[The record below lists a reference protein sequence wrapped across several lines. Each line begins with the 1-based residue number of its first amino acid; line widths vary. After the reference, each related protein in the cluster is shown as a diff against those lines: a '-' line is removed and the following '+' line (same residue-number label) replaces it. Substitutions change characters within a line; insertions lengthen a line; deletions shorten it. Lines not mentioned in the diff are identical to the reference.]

1 MGLALCGS
9 RGKEGHENSP
19 SCDLEGGKEGLQCEE
34 GSGRPSKWKELY
46 ERRMLT
52 NLDAKG
58 FLSSQCSHKSGGK
71 MQRLKSQF

>member
-19 SCDLEGGKEGLQCEE
+19 SCGLEGGKEGLGCVE
-34 GSGRPSKWKELY
+34 GSGGPSKWKELY
-46 ERRMLT
+46 ERRMT
-52 NLDAKG
+52 ANLDAKG
-58 FLSSQCSHKSGGK
+58 FLSSQFSQKWGK